1 MRFGKP
7 QNNIE
12 NSTVEITRVVNEWVD
27 QDGMKHRKLSKEIQ
41 NDNRPINLGSI
52 KKPHD
57 PSIISIQ
64 ITIPRE
70 ILKDEND
77 VGNVFRKFFGS

>member
-12 NSTVEITRVVNEWVD
+12 NSTVEITRVIDEWVD
-27 QDGMKHRKLSKEIQ
+27 QDDIKHRKLSKEIQ

-64 ITIPRE
+64 ITIPKA
-70 ILKDEND
+70 IQKKDISD
-77 VGNVFRKFFGS
+77 FFQGLMGG

>member
-12 NSTVEITRVVNEWVD
+12 NSTVEITRVIDEWVD
-27 QDGMKHRKLSKEIQ
+27 QDGVKHRKLSKEIN
-41 NDNRPINLGSI
+41 NDNKPINLGSI

-57 PSIISIQ
+57 PSIINIK
-64 ITIPRE
+64 ITIPKAVQK
-70 ILKDEND
+70 KDISD
-77 VGNVFRKFFGS
+77 FFQGLFGD